1 MAGDAEL
8 VLDLSEES
16 LIAAAR
22 ERTGLTEFGDEG
34 FREGLRVLLE
44 TYQRAGLRPGG
55 RKVTRRRLIQLLCNR
70 LRVEQAFRRHP
81 EILEREIR
89 SPVYLTGLPRTGTSA
104 LFNLLAI
111 DPAARPLLLWEAM
124 NPDPYE
130 GGSVGPGGEGPRCE
144 DQSPGAGGEGPR
156 YEGESVGPGG
166 EDPRLVATRAHFERE
181 RQKDPGFDKI
191 HYRRADGPEECVLL
205 TAHTFCDAQNGV
217 EPLMSPFREW
227 FQAQDLRPAYAY
239 YRDLLKLLDWQRP
252 GERWLLKSPAHLWAL
267 DILVE
272 MFPDVCIIQTHRN
285 PLQIIPS
292 YCSMMAA
299 IMSIRESVDPLEL
312 GPTVLEYLA
321 RSLERG
327 IAARDGI
334 DPNRFLDVDYHR
346 FVEHPM
352 QTVEQIHEHFGLG
365 LRSGTADAMRAH
377 LRENPQHQH
386 GSHHYSLE
394 EYGLSAEAVRERL
407 AGYIERFGLST

>member
-1 MAGDAEL
+1 VSSFKNESH
-8 VLDLSEES
+8 LDLSEES

-22 ERTGLTEFGDEG
+22 RRTGLTDFGDES
-34 FREGLRVLLE
+34 FRDGLRVLVE
-44 TYQRAGLRPGG
+44 TYQSVGLRPGG
-55 RKVTRRRLIQLLCNR
+55 RKLTRGRLIQLLCNR

-89 SPVYLTGLPRTGTSA
+89 TPVYMTGLPRTGTSA

-130 GGSVGPGGEGPRCE
+130 GEILPPG
-144 DQSPGAGGEGPR
+144 Q
-156 YEGESVGPGG
+156 
-166 EDPRLVATRAHFERE
+166 EDPRLEATRAYFERD
-181 RQKDPGFDKI
+181 RQRNPDFDKI

-205 TAHTFCDAQNGV
+205 TAHTFCDAQNGI

-227 FQAQDLRPAYAY
+227 FEAQDLHPTYAY

-299 IMSIRESVDPLEL
+299 IMSIRESLDPREL

-327 IAARDGI
+327 LAARDSSA
-334 DPNRFLDVDYHR
+334 PERFLDVDYHR
-346 FVEHPM
+346 FVEQPM
-352 QTVEQIHEHFGLG
+352 QTVERIYDYFGLQLG
-365 LRSGTADAMRAH
+365 SETADAMRAH
-377 LRENPQHQH
+377 ISENPQHQH
-386 GSHHYSLE
+386 GSHRYSLA
-394 EYGLSAEAVRERL
+394 EYGLSAEAVCARL
-407 AGYIERFGLST
+407 ADYIERFDLPVGMELG

>member
-1 MAGDAEL
+1 VGED

-22 ERTGLTEFGDEG
+22 EQTGLTEFGDEG

-44 TYQRAGLRPGG
+44 TYERAGLRPGG

-70 LRVEQAFRRHP
+70 LRVERAFRSHP
-81 EILEREIR
+81 EIREREIR

-124 NPDPYE
+124 NPSPYE
-130 GGSVGPGGEGPRCE
+130 VVVKGGGRDEDGGESGGPGR
-144 DQSPGAGGEGPR
+144 
-156 YEGESVGPGG
+156 
-166 EDPRLVATRAHFERE
+166 EDPRLTATRAHFERE
-181 RQKDPGFDKI
+181 RQKNPDFDKI
-191 HYRRADGPEECVLL
+191 HLRRADGPEECVLL
-205 TAHTFCDAQNGV
+205 TAHSFCDAQNGV
-217 EPLMSPFREW
+217 EPLLSPFREW

-267 DILVE
+267 EILVE
-272 MFPDVCIIQTHRN
+272 MFPDVCIVQTHRN
-285 PLQIIPS
+285 PLEIIPS

-299 IMSIRESVDPLEL
+299 LMSIRESVDSLEL

-327 IAARDGI
+327 LAARDGI
-334 DPNRFLDVDYHR
+334 DPRRFMDVDYHR
-346 FVEHPM
+346 FVEHPTE
-352 QTVEQIHEHFGLG
+352 TVERVHEHFGLG
-365 LRSGTADAMRAH
+365 LDSGTAAAMRAH
-377 LRENPQHQH
+377 IRENPQHRH
-386 GSHHYSLE
+386 GSHRYSLE
-394 EYGLSAEAVRERL
+394 EYGLSAELVRERL
-407 AGYIERFGLST
+407 AGYIERFGLSA

>member
-1 MAGDAEL
+1 MSEG

-22 ERTGLTEFGDEG
+22 ESTGLTDFGNEG

-44 TYQRAGLRPGG
+44 TYEKAGLRPGG

-70 LRVEQAFRRHP
+70 LRVAQAFRRHP
-81 EILEREIR
+81 EILECEIR
-89 SPVYLTGLPRTGTSA
+89 SPVYLTGLPRTGSSA

-124 NPDPYE
+124 NPDPFE
-130 GGSVGPGGEGPRCE
+130 ESLPPGR
-144 DQSPGAGGEGPR
+144 
-156 YEGESVGPGG
+156 
-166 EDPRLVATRAHFERE
+166 EDPRLTATRAYFERE
-181 RQKDPGFDKI
+181 RQRNPDFDKI

-227 FQAQDLRPAYAY
+227 FQAQDLRPSYAY

-267 DILVE
+267 DVLVE

-299 IMSIRESVDPLEL
+299 IMTIRESVDPREL

-327 IAARDGI
+327 LAARDSF
-334 DPNRFLDVDYHR
+334 DRKRFLDVDYHR
-346 FVEHPM
+346 FVEQPM
-352 QTVEQIHEHFGLG
+352 ETVEQIYEHFGLG
-365 LRSGTADAMRAH
+365 LGSPAADAMRAH
-377 LRENPQHQH
+377 IRENPQHQH
-386 GSHHYSLE
+386 GSHRYFLE
-394 EYGLSAEAVRERL
+394 EYGLSAERVCARL
-407 AGYIERFGLST
+407 ADYIDRFDLPVAMELG

>member
-1 MAGDAEL
+1 MKG

-22 ERTGLTEFGDEG
+22 ESTGLTDFGDES

-44 TYQRAGLRPGG
+44 TYQSVGLRPGG
-55 RKVTRRRLIQLLCNR
+55 RKVTRGRLIQLLCNR

-89 SPVYLTGLPRTGTSA
+89 SPVYMTGLPRTGSSA

-130 GGSVGPGGEGPRCE
+130 GEALQPGR
-144 DQSPGAGGEGPR
+144 
-156 YEGESVGPGG
+156 
-166 EDPRLVATRAHFERE
+166 EDPRLEATRAYFERD
-181 RQKDPGFDKI
+181 RQRNPDFDKI

-205 TAHTFCDAQNGV
+205 TAHTFCDAQNGI

-227 FQAQDLRPAYAY
+227 FEAQDLHPTYAY

-299 IMSIRESVDPLEL
+299 IMTIRESLDPREL

-327 IAARDGI
+327 LAARDSSA
-334 DPNRFLDVDYHR
+334 PERFLDVDYHR
-346 FVEHPM
+346 FVEQPM
-352 QTVEQIHEHFGLG
+352 QTVERIYDYFGLELG
-365 LRSGTADAMRAH
+365 SETADAMRAH
-377 LRENPQHQH
+377 ISENPQHRH
-386 GSHHYSLE
+386 GSHRYSLA
-394 EYGLSAEAVRERL
+394 EYGLSAEAVCARL
-407 AGYIERFGLST
+407 ADYIERFDLPGWRELELRRVGG

>member
-1 MAGDAEL
+1 MTDGALE
-8 VLDLSEES
+8 LSEES

-22 ERTGLTEFGDEG
+22 ERTGLSEFGDES
-34 FREGLRVLLE
+34 FRDGLRVLLE
-44 TYQRAGLRPGG
+44 TYQSAGLRPGG
-55 RKVTRRRLIQLLCNR
+55 RKLTRGRLIQLLCNR

-81 EILEREIR
+81 EILARELH
-89 SPVYLTGLPRTGTSA
+89 SPVYMTGLPRTGTSA

-130 GGSVGPGGEGPRCE
+130 GELPPGR
-144 DQSPGAGGEGPR
+144 
-156 YEGESVGPGG
+156 
-166 EDPRLVATRAHFERE
+166 EDPRLEATRAYFERD
-181 RQKDPGFDKI
+181 RQRNPDFDKI

-205 TAHTFCDAQNGV
+205 TAHAFCDAQNGV

-227 FQAQDLRPAYAY
+227 FEAQDLHPTYAY

-267 DILVE
+267 GILVE

-299 IMSIRESVDPLEL
+299 LMTIRESVDLREL
-312 GPTVLEYLA
+312 GPVVLEYLA

-327 IAARDGI
+327 LADRDRSA
-334 DPNRFLDVDYHR
+334 PERFLDVDYHR
-346 FVEHPM
+346 FVEQPM
-352 QTVEQIHEHFGLG
+352 QTVERIYNFFGLELG
-365 LRSGTADAMRAH
+365 SKTADAMRAH
-377 LRENPQHQH
+377 IAENPQHRH
-386 GSHHYSLE
+386 GSHRYSLA
-394 EYGLSAEAVRERL
+394 EYGLSAEEVCERL
-407 AGYIERFGLST
+407 AGYIERFDLPVGMD

>member
-1 MAGDAEL
+1 MAAEGAAA
-8 VLDLSEES
+8 LDLSEEA

-22 ERTGLTEFGDEG
+22 ERTGLTDFGDES

-44 TYQRAGLRPGG
+44 TYQRAGLRAGG
-55 RKVTRRRLIQLLCNR
+55 RKVTRGRLIQLLCNR

-81 EILEREIR
+81 EVLEREIR
-89 SPVYLTGLPRTGTSA
+89 SPVYMTGFPRTGSSA

-124 NPDPYE
+124 NPDPYQGE
-130 GGSVGPGGEGPRCE
+130 PLPPGR
-144 DQSPGAGGEGPR
+144 
-156 YEGESVGPGG
+156 
-166 EDPRLVATRAHFERE
+166 EDPRLEATRAYFERD
-181 RQKDPGFDKI
+181 RQRNPDFDKI

-205 TAHTFCDAQNGV
+205 TAHTFCDAQNGI

-227 FQAQDLRPAYAY
+227 FEAQDLHPTYAY

-267 DILVE
+267 GILVE

-299 IMSIRESVDPLEL
+299 LMTIRESVDLREL
-312 GPTVLEYLA
+312 GPVVLEYLA

-327 IAARDGI
+327 LAARDSSA
-334 DPNRFLDVDYHR
+334 PERFLDVDYHR
-346 FVEHPM
+346 FVEQPM
-352 QTVEQIHEHFGLG
+352 KTVEQIYGYFGIELG
-365 LRSGTADAMRAH
+365 SESADAMRAYI
-377 LRENPQHQH
+377 RENPQNRH
-386 GSHHYSLE
+386 GSHRYALA
-394 EYGLSAEAVRERL
+394 EYGLSAEAVCSRL
-407 AGYIERFGLST
+407 ADYIECFDLPTDP

>member
-1 MAGDAEL
+1 MSEE

-16 LIAAAR
+16 LIAAAKQS
-22 ERTGLTEFGDEG
+22 TGLGDFGDEG
-34 FREGLRVLLE
+34 FRDGLRVLLE
-44 TYQRAGLRPGG
+44 TYESAGLRPGG
-55 RKVTRRRLIQLLCNR
+55 RKLTRGRLIRILCNR

-89 SPVYLTGLPRTGTSA
+89 SPVYMTGLPRTGSSA

-130 GGSVGPGGEGPRCE
+130 EDEPIEPGR
-144 DQSPGAGGEGPR
+144 
-156 YEGESVGPGG
+156 
-166 EDPRLVATRAHFERE
+166 EDPRLEATRAYFERD
-181 RQKDPGFDKI
+181 RQRNPDFDRI

-205 TAHTFCDAQNGV
+205 TAHTFCDAQNGI

-227 FQAQDLRPAYAY
+227 FQAQDLRSTYAY

-299 IMSIRESVDPLEL
+299 IMTIQESVDPREL

-327 IAARDGI
+327 MAARDGS
-334 DPNRFLDVDYHR
+334 DPRRFLDVDYHR
-346 FVEHPM
+346 FVEQPM
-352 QTVEQIHEHFGLG
+352 QTVERIYDHFELE
-365 LRSGTADAMRAH
+365 LDSGTADAMRAH
-377 LRENPQHQH
+377 LSQNPQHQH
-386 GSHHYSLE
+386 GLHRYSLA
-394 EYGLSAEAVRERL
+394 EYGLSAEAVRARL
-407 AGYIERFGLST
+407 ADYVARFDLPTDADS